1 MASIASLSRVFSAPA
16 QPLSA
21 VLIAIAD
28 PEASG
33 VGQILA
39 ARNRKRKR
47 AIAKVV
53 CFSVSRSLFG
63 NRTLLSQQMG
73 EALGDFAIYSGSRA
87 GVAQW

>member
-1 MASIASLSRVFSAPA
+1 LFNGLDRFFVESLLSFLLRLF
-16 QPLSA
+16 PLL
-21 VLIAIAD
+21 LIAIAD
-28 PEASG
+28 PDASG

-63 NRTLLSQQMG
+63 NR
-73 EALGDFAIYSGSRA
+73 APFCRNRLGRH
-87 GVAQW
+87 